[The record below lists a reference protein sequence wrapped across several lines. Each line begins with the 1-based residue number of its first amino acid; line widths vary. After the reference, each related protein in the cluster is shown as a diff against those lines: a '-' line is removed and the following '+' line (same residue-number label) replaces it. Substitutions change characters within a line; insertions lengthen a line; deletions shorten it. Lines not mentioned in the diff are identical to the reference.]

1 MFRHYQEHGVEPFFY
16 AAPWFLSL
24 FSSTFPQEFSTVVFD
39 NALLDGM
46 IVVFKVALALFSIY
60 QEPLLAS
67 CSDLEDT
74 LRFMA
79 REFPSTTIG
88 QVMQRT
94 ATVDVN
100 ATELEKYATEFTV
113 MEANT
118 IVDIDESIDLTERVS
133 LLTEKLM
140 DSERSRVE
148 LERELEMSK
157 QQLNHAKSA
166 LQGLAMQ
173 NESNEDELRELRK
186 AVLSFS
192 EAGAGAHP
200 RSAEPSRPAS
210 ADVELTPTRHL
221 VTIDT
226 DV

>member
-1 MFRHYQEHGVEPFFY
+1 
-16 AAPWFLSL
+16 
-24 FSSTFPQEFSTVVFD
+24 
-39 NALLDGM
+39 M

-67 CSDLEDT
+67 CRELEDT
-74 LRFMA
+74 LRFME
-79 REFPSTTIG
+79 REFPSATIG

-100 ATELEKYATEFTV
+100 ATELEKYAAEFTV

-118 IVDIDESIDLTERVS
+118 IVDIDESVDLTERVS
-133 LLTEKLM
+133 QLTEKLM

-173 NESNEDELRELRK
+173 NESNEDELRALRK
-186 AVLSFS
+186 AVLAFS
-192 EAGAGAHP
+192 EAGAQRTRPGSAETA
-200 RSAEPSRPAS
+200 RSAS
-210 ADVELTPTRHL
+210 AELTPTRHV